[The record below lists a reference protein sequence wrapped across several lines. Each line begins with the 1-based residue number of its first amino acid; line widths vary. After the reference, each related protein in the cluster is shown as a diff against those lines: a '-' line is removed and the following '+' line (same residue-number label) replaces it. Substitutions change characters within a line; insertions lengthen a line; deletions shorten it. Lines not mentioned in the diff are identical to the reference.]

1 MPDESSPYDKPKPD
15 QGLAQIYRLQQ
26 WVLVRHAAAWR
37 PPTDVYA
44 AQGRLVVVVEIAG
57 MRDQDFHIVL
67 QGQRLLI
74 SGARPHET
82 LADCAYHQMEILH
95 GEFRT
100 EVELPWPV
108 AQDQVTAVYQDGFLR
123 VELPHAPQH
132 KVPITHVKADIPQ
145 PLTDTDPRTDAPPLS
160 HTDRGTEK

>member
-26 WVLVRHAAAWR
+26 WVLVRHTAAWR
-37 PPTDVYA
+37 PPTDVYELTG
-44 AQGRLVVVVEIAG
+44 QLVVVVEIAG
-57 MRDQDFHIVL
+57 MHDKDFHIML
-67 QGQRLLI
+67 QGQHLVI
-74 SGARPHET
+74 SGVRQRET
-82 LADCAYHQMEILH
+82 QADCAYHQMEILH

-123 VELPHAPQH
+123 VELPRAPQR
-132 KVPITHVKADIPQ
+132 KVQITHVEANTPDTPHTHTQ
-145 PLTDTDPRTDAPPLS
+145 PLS
-160 HTDRGTEK
+160 ETDRGTEK